1 MGGRILN
8 ILSTKEREIQ
18 TQSCNNKAGMEDD
31 HINVLF
37 FNNVLNLKVA

>member
-8 ILSTKEREIQ
+8 ILSTKEREI
-18 TQSCNNKAGMEDD
+18 QSCNNKAGMEDD

-37 FNNVLNLKVA
+37 FNNILNLKVA